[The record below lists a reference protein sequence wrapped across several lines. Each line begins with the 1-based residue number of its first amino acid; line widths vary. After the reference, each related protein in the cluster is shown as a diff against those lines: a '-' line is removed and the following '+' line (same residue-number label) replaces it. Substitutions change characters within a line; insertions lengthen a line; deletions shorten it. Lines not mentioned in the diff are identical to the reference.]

1 MLKQRLIYALL
12 IITVIIA
19 GLASRR
25 IPTIPLWIGDLLW
38 ALMVYLIVRFLF
50 IRSTIKKV
58 AVISLA
64 FCFAIEFS
72 QLYHA
77 PWIDALRQT
86 LFGKLVLGSGFL
98 WGDLLAYVGG
108 VAFGIIGEH
117 LALKEERGR

>member
-1 MLKQRLIYALL
+1 MLKKRLIYALL

-25 IPTIPLWIGDLLW
+25 VTAIPLWIGDLLW

-98 WGDLLAYVGG
+98 WGDLLAYMAG
-108 VAFGIIGEH
+108 VAIGVISEY
-117 LALKEERGR
+117 LALKEERRR

>member
-1 MLKQRLIYALL
+1 MLKQRLIYTLL
-12 IITVIIA
+12 IVAVIIA

-25 IPTIPLWIGDLLW
+25 VPAIPLWIGDLLW

-50 IRSTIKKV
+50 IYASIRKV

-64 FCFAIEFS
+64 FCFAVEFS

-108 VAFGIIGEH
+108 VAIGVIGEH

>member
-1 MLKQRLIYALL
+1 MLKQRLIYTLL
-12 IITVIIA
+12 IVAVIIA

-25 IPTIPLWIGDLLW
+25 ATAIPLWVGDLFW

-50 IRSTIKKV
+50 IQASIKKV
-58 AVISLA
+58 AIISLT

-98 WGDLLAYVGG
+98 WVDLLAYVGG
-108 VAFGIIGEH
+108 VAIGIIGEH